1 MQNNWL
7 AGNCYNPIETENRIV
22 ELRNSFPTS
31 IKLLEVYN
39 PTLQIKIAL
48 KGHNAGTLALN
59 KDIPTL
65 GLVRR
70 AYGNQT
76 AEMWIEAQLIAL
88 GDNTE
93 VKNKLNEEQCIELS
107 KLILAYF
114 YYLNL
119 AELSFF
125 FGKLRSGAYGKFYGS
140 ISQDCITTALRAY
153 EKERMN
159 EISEIEEK
167 LQQQERIRKQED
179 MHKNAVTREEYLAMV
194 ARGEIKPIEEDRK

>member
-7 AGNCYNPIETENRIV
+7 AGNNYNPIETENRIV

-48 KGHNAGTLALN
+48 KGHTAGTLALN

-93 VKNKLNEEQCIELS
+93 VKNKLNEEQCIQLS
-107 KLILAYF
+107 KLILAHF

-140 ISQDCITTALRAY
+140 ISQDSITSALRTY
-153 EKERMN
+153 EKERKQ
-159 EISEIEEK
+159 EIAEIEDK
-167 LQQQERIRKQED
+167 RQQAIDWDKRLQWARE
-179 MHKNAVTREEYLAMV
+179 AVSREEYLAML
-194 ARGEIKPIEEDRK
+194 ARGEIKPIEYE